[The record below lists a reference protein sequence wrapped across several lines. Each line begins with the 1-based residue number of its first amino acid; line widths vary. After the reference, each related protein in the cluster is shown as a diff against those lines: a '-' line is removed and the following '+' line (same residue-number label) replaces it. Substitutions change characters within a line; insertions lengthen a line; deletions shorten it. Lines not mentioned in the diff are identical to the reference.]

1 MAQHDVELEAVL
13 DDLAADEAGLS
24 SEEAARRLEQ
34 HGRNEFVEGDRRNAL
49 DILVAQFQSA
59 LIWVLIAA
67 AIVAAVVGHGVD
79 AALIMGIVILN
90 GVFGFF
96 QDYRAEESLRA
107 LRELAAPTAT
117 VLRDGEQVQ
126 IPAPEVVPG
135 DVLVLTAGDAVP
147 ADARLLK
154 ATDLAADEAAL
165 TGESLPRSKE
175 TGVLD
180 TDTPVADRDNLVY
193 KQTTVV
199 RGSGRA
205 VVYATGMDTQVGA
218 IAAELG
224 TVESRETPLQRD
236 LDTFGRRVGLGVLVL
251 AVIIGGVLVA
261 GGAGLLRA
269 GLTAISLAVAAV
281 PEGLPAV
288 VTLTLALGVR
298 RMADQNALVREL
310 PAVESLGSV
319 DVVATD
325 KTGTV
330 TEGQMTVTK
339 AWVHGR
345 EFSPDEA
352 DLDDERHRLLFEIG
366 AVCND
371 AAGENGDPTEVALLD
386 SASTV
391 GLDPKALRED
401 RPRIDEVPFS
411 SERRRMATIH
421 DDRSFVKGA
430 PETVLEQ
437 STQVL
442 TADGP
447 VALDGGTRADI
458 QETANGF
465 ADEALRVLGF
475 AYGDPAD
482 PESDLVFVGLQGMQ
496 DPPRPEVREAIAQT
510 KDAGIA
516 VKLITGDNRRTAAVI
531 GEQVGLSGDV
541 VTGNDID
548 AMDERELKDAVEAHE
563 VFARVLPEHK
573 VAICRAL
580 QANGHTVAMTGDG
593 VNDAP
598 ALKHADVGIS
608 MGQRGTEVA
617 KQASDLVLLD
627 DNYATIATAIRNG
640 RTIFD
645 NIWKFVAYLLSA
657 NVTEVLLVFIASLF
671 GLLVLPPAQLLWINL
686 LTDGLPAVALGV
698 DPESGDVMDRPPRNR
713 SQGILDPQMLRTI
726 GGLGLSSTVVMLG
739 LVYWLVT
746 TNGGST
752 EYVVSMVF
760 TTFVVVEFVK
770 LYVVRWIPGRP
781 EPNRWLGVAV
791 AASLLL
797 QLVVLYFGPL
807 QRAFDVVP
815 LTLADWGIVG
825 LTTVVTAIPMVGVVW
840 LLRKRAPKNQTT
852 TGGRVTTQRAD

>member
-1 MAQHDVELEAVL
+1 M
-13 DDLAADEAGLS
+13 
-24 SEEAARRLEQ
+24 
-34 HGRNEFVEGDRRNAL
+34 
-49 DILVAQFQSA
+49 
-59 LIWVLIAA
+59 IAA

-79 AALIMGIVILN
+79 AALITGIVVLN
-90 GVFGFF
+90 GIFGFV

-117 VLRDGEQVQ
+117 VLRDGEQVEV
-126 IPAPEVVPG
+126 PAPEVVPG

-147 ADARLLK
+147 ADARLLR
-154 ATDLAADEAAL
+154 ASDLAADEAAL
-165 TGESLPRSKE
+165 TGESLPQSKE

-180 TDTPVADRDNLVY
+180 ADTAVADRDNLVY

-224 TVESRETPLQRD
+224 TVENRETPLQED
-236 LDTFGRRVGLGVLVL
+236 LDRFGRRVGLGVLVL
-251 AVIIGGVLVA
+251 ATIIGGVLVA
-261 GGAGLLRA
+261 GGASLLRA

-345 EFSPDEA
+345 EFAVEDT
-352 DLDDERHRLLFEIG
+352 DLDHERERLLFEIG

-371 AAGENGDPTEVALLD
+371 ATGENGDPTEVALVD
-386 SASTV
+386 SAAAV
-391 GLDPKALRED
+391 GLDPGTLREE
-401 RPRIDEVPFS
+401 RPRTDEIPFS
-411 SERRRMATIH
+411 SERRRMATVH

-430 PETVLEQ
+430 PTTVLEHSSQ
-437 STQVL
+437 IL
-442 TADGP
+442 TEDGP
-447 VALDGGTRADI
+447 VDLDEATREQVHEMAD
-458 QETANGF
+458 GF
-465 ADEALRVLGF
+465 ADQALRVLGF

-496 DPPRPEVREAIAQT
+496 DPPRPEVRGAIAET
-510 KDAGIA
+510 RDAGID

-531 GEQVGLSGDV
+531 GEQVGLSGEV

-548 AMDERELKDAVEAHE
+548 AMEEGDLDEAVETHD

-608 MGQRGTEVA
+608 MGERGTEVA

-627 DNYATIATAIRNG
+627 DNYATIARAIRNG

-657 NVTEVLLVFIASLF
+657 NAAEVLLVFIASLY
-671 GLLVLPPAQLLWINL
+671 GLLILPPAQLLWINL

-698 DPESGDVMDRPPRNR
+698 DPESGDVMDRPPRDR
-713 SQGILDPQMLRTI
+713 SEGILDPQMRRTI
-726 GGLGLSSTVVMLG
+726 AGLGLSSTVVMLG

-746 TNGGST
+746 SGST
-752 EYVVSMVF
+752 TEYLVTMVF
-760 TTFVVVEFVK
+760 TTFVVVEFAK
-770 LYVVRWIPGRP
+770 LYVVRWIPGHP
-781 EPNRWLGVAV
+781 EPNRWLAVAV
-791 AASLLL
+791 LASLVL
-797 QLVVLYFGPL
+797 QLAVLYVGPL

-825 LTTVVTAIPMVGVVW
+825 ATTLLTAIPMVGVVW
-840 LLRKRAPKNQTT
+840 LLRKRAPG
-852 TGGRVTTQRAD
+852 TGRQAVGEARPQQAD